1 MKDGIITLKADK
13 LLVGPLSLR
22 ARVHHGRVVDTE
34 LLMAGR
40 IWRVEQLLDHERA
53 WYEAAKD
60 EVKAEAAKEVAS

>member
-40 IWRVEQLLDHERA
+40 TWKVEQLLDHERA
-53 WYEAAKD
+53 WYDAALAA
-60 EVKAEAAKEVAS
+60 VKEEVAS